1 MARVRA
7 PAEEV
12 AARLPPAVIVEP
24 IDERTCFAN
33 VRSDS
38 PSMLGVWLALLEADF
53 EVDDCPELAD
63 QLRKLADGHTRA
75 DETDERGKCGH

>member
-1 MARVRA
+1 MWRYRARARVRV

-33 VRSDS
+33 VGSDS
-38 PSMLGVWLALLEADF
+38 PSMLAVWLGLLEHG
-53 EVDDCPELAD
+53 D
-63 QLRKLADGHTRA
+63 QGAFNSGIAAYR
-75 DETDERGKCGH
+75 